1 MTNNQHRESLT
12 QQHNFANNAFFRL
25 KTAAHICKRFALN
38 LLSPK
43 IKFTVNDRLI
53 HDSIIAI
60 SESELWNPN
69 DNEKNWI
76 LTAGKIENIRIA
88 SKKIHGVEVKANETF
103 SFWKHIGNPN
113 FGQKFVVGREIREGC
128 IVPTIAGGLCQ
139 LSNALYDAAIKA
151 NFEIVERHKHTKII
165 QGSFAEQDR
174 DATVKW
180 NYIDLRFKSS
190 YDFRIEIELTH
201 DKLIVSFK
209 SNQTET
215 QSSKIKTTFYQSDK
229 LNDCFSCGNTACYKH
244 PNPSELQNNR
254 ATTTFILDE
263 KWTEYDQYL
272 AQNTNEMNH
281 FILPL
286 KKNKFIKT
294 DRYQWG
300 SSNIKNTST
309 TTLQGIYRA
318 LKLRFAPKQNN
329 TFELSLKLDEKI
341 AMAAAKK
348 IPIDSTH
355 LVISQNLLPYLYKT
369 GALGGRTFDVLM
381 TRLPF
386 EKLHERLDLAQRNH
400 LQSKTL
406 TDFRASKELIH
417 IENNAL
423 TKARK
428 IITPHNEIAEIF
440 INKVQKLNWHIPE
453 IQPSFKNGKKILFPA
468 SAVGRKGA
476 YEMKQLAQEFNLDLS
491 ILGRTIEHPNFW
503 ENIKIETFNG
513 NFNEIGL
520 IVYPTYIEHQPR
532 LLLKCISK
540 GIPVITTTATGLQNS
555 DLVKTLEIGNLE
567 QFKIEIAS
575 WMANQKAK
583 NSI

>member
-1 MTNNQHRESLT
+1 MDNEIRQQLTDHHSFGRETLFHIKTIALT
-12 QQHNFANNAFFRL
+12 F
-25 KTAAHICKRFALN
+25 KRFAKN
-38 LLSPK
+38 LLSP
-43 IKFTVNDRLI
+43 IEKFKANKRLI
-53 HDSIIAI
+53 HEPIIAI

-76 LTAGKIENIRIA
+76 LTAGKVQNLRIA
-88 SKKIHGVEVKANETF
+88 TKRINGIEVKANQTF

-113 FGQKFVVGREIREGC
+113 FGKGYVGGREIREGC

-139 LSNALYDAAIKA
+139 LSNALYDAALKA

-180 NYIDLRFKSS
+180 NYIDLRFKSKH
-190 YDFRIEIELTH
+190 DFRIETELTT

-209 SNQTET
+209 SKHT
-215 QSSKIKTTFYQSDK
+215 QSQNSKINTTYHQSDK
-229 LNDCFSCGNTACYKH
+229 LNDCFSCGNTTCFKH
-244 PNPSELQNNR
+244 PKPNEIKQNN
-254 ATTTFILDE
+254 ATTTLILDE

-272 AQNTNEMNH
+272 ATITNEMNH

-286 KKNKFIKT
+286 KKNYFIKT
-294 DRYQWG
+294 DRYQWEN
-300 SSNIKNTST
+300 SNIKNTST

-318 LKLRFAPKQNN
+318 LKLRFAPRQNN

-341 AMAAAKK
+341 AIAAAKK

-355 LVISQNLLPYLYKT
+355 LVISQNLLPFIYKT
-369 GALGGRTFDVLM
+369 GVLGGRTFDVLM

-400 LQSKTL
+400 PQSTTL
-406 TDFRASKELIH
+406 TDFRVSQELINL
-417 IENNAL
+417 ENTSL

-453 IQPSFKNGKKILFPA
+453 IQPTLKNGKKILFPA

-476 YEMKQLAQEFNLDLS
+476 YEMKQLAQELNLELS
-491 ILGRTIEHPNFW
+491 VFGRTIEHPNFW
-503 ENIKIETFNG
+503 ENVKIEKFNG

-532 LLLKCISK
+532 LIIKGISK
-540 GIPVITTTATGLQNS
+540 GIPVITTTATGLNS
-555 DLVKTLEIGNLE
+555 SELVKTLPIGDLE
-567 QFKIEIAS
+567 QFKIAIIN
-575 WMANQKAK
+575 WRTLK
-583 NSI
+583 NT

>member
-25 KTAAHICKRFALN
+25 KTAAHICNRFALN

-43 IKFTVNDRLI
+43 IKFKVNDRLI

-88 SKKIHGVEVKANETF
+88 SKKIHGVEVKANQIF

-128 IVPTIAGGLCQ
+128 IIPTIAGGLCQ
-139 LSNALYDAAIKA
+139 LSNALYDAALKA

-215 QSSKIKTTFYQSDK
+215 QSSKIKTTLHQSDK

-244 PNPSELQNNR
+244 PNPSELKHKR

-272 AQNTNEMNH
+272 AQSTNEMNH

-294 DRYQWG
+294 DRYHWRI
-300 SSNIKNTST
+300 SNINNTST

-341 AMAAAKK
+341 AIAAAKK

-400 LQSKTL
+400 PQSKTL
-406 TDFRASKELIH
+406 TDFRVSKELIN

-453 IQPSFKNGKKILFPA
+453 IQPSLKNGKKILFPA

-476 YEMKQLAQEFNLDLS
+476 YEMKQLAQELNLELS
-491 ILGRTIEHPNFW
+491 VLGRTIEHPTFW
-503 ENIKIETFNG
+503 ENIRIEKFNG

-567 QFKIEIAS
+567 QFKIVVAE
-575 WMANQKAK
+575 WKATHLA
-583 NSI
+583 